1 MAALAREARIQEREA
16 ELEVRERRI
25 EEAERRLREAPITL
39 PLPGWPS
46 SAEISTRMEA
56 LEQEVRCL
64 GRKLDELLERMG
76 IEPIPEG
83 S

>member
-1 MAALAREARIQEREA
+1 MAREARIEEREA

-25 EEAERRLREAPITL
+25 EEAERRLGEAPIPL

-46 SAEISTRMEA
+46 STEISTRMET

-64 GRKLDELLERMG
+64 NRKLDELLHQSEK
-76 IEPIPEG
+76 PFEG
-83 S
+83 ASAA